1 MRTWSYFLWRQGKI
15 PDERIS
21 WDVADQV
28 YRWVQ
33 TEMGRGAATAV
44 GMADAPVT
52 PDESVDGLTKV
63 VRIGFSLWD
72 AQNCS

>member
-15 PDERIS
+15 PDEHIS
-21 WDVADQV
+21 SDVTDEV

-52 PDESVDGLTKV
+52 QDESVDGLTKV
-63 VRIGFSLWD
+63 VSLEFSLN